1 MAIQNWSDECR
12 RQQARKLSF
21 CALVWILN
29 TKGKLPIE
37 TFSMII
43 SKQSLISSLKG
54 HQYTIFFWGWRE
66 LRRHQLRYFLCLLY
80 LATGVKEMYDNSKRI
95 DWRVVYWLAYFDQ
108 NGPPS
113 FLLTLETNGPMKLLV
128 VLPNQSDCVL
138 FQSFNQ
144 WNCFIYRSTR
154 VVSVCFKPQTK
165 HFDQPC
171 CGVVPILLERW
182 SILCRTKT
190 MKNNKKMWSLWTDLL
205 MEERRRLFTDL
216 TQLLALKYDDTSQQI
231 KEKARTWT
239 GQMPFSWE
247 DGSAES
253 ECSWIITYNTC
264 WG

>member
-1 MAIQNWSDECR
+1 
-12 RQQARKLSF
+12 
-21 CALVWILN
+21 
-29 TKGKLPIE
+29 
-37 TFSMII
+37 MII
-43 SKQSLISSLKG
+43 VRESIEEWFTGLLISIRTDRL
-54 HQYTIFFWGWRE
+54 HFFWLWKLNR
-66 LRRHQLRYFLCLLY
+66 
-80 LATGVKEMYDNSKRI
+80 VKYHS
-95 DWRVVYWLAYFDQ
+95 
-108 NGPPS
+108 
-113 FLLTLETNGPMKLLV
+113 NGPMKLLV

-231 KEKARTWT
+231 KEKTRTWT